1 MERAI
6 QLSTQAKLK
15 GEMPVG
21 CIIID
26 PKKNIILSESFDTR
40 NSMKN
45 PLRHAILNCIDNIA
59 SLEKSNCIEKVNK
72 IEVSRKRK
80 VDDVIMILKESQ
92 QREDNNSKVTY
103 LCKGYDVF
111 VTHEPCIM

>member
-1 MERAI
+1 MINSLYLFFPIKHRESKFILKEIEGIEQYMEKAI
-6 QLSTQAKLK
+6 RLSTQAKSK
-15 GEMPVG
+15 GEIPVG

-40 NSMKN
+40 NSTKN

-72 IEVSRKRK
+72 IEVSRK
-80 VDDVIMILKESQ
+80 
-92 QREDNNSKVTY
+92 
-103 LCKGYDVF
+103 
-111 VTHEPCIM
+111 